1 MAELRRAWDDRE
13 VCGLKLL
20 FSHTLLRKNHSE
32 AIALSALEEPI
43 RAELFSAERLEQHAE
58 SLAAAQR
65 VTTTPRKG
73 RPLLPRVLDN
83 GRVLLESYRAIA
95 QAIREE
101 RAITPAAEWLV
112 DNYHIVD
119 EQLREIR
126 DDLPPGFYRELP
138 KLAEGHLQGYPRVYG
153 LAWAFVA
160 HTDSRFDPETLRRFV
175 RAYQRV
181 QPLTI
186 GELWAVAITLRV
198 VLVENLRRLAE
209 RIVHGRAA
217 RQEADMVADRLL
229 GVGGRSIEPA
239 ATILGRF
246 EGAPLATAFAVQ
258 LVQRL
263 RDQDPVITPALHWL
277 EEHLAA
283 QGTTVDEM
291 VRLEHQQLAA
301 MNVTVRNVITSM
313 RLISAFDWAEFF
325 ESVSLVD
332 AILWTGNG
340 FAAPDFVTRDRYRR
354 AIEELSRGSQH
365 DELEVARRAVFQ
377 AKGFRSKAQEASDPA
392 RDRRG
397 DPGYYLIANGRV
409 AFEQELGFRMP
420 IKTWLLRAYVT
431 QATSRLP
438 WNHRDCQ
445 RPHPRFVPLQFR
457 RRGSWR
463 RGPAPTRAS
472 RSRPGLGS
480 GDRISQS

>member
-1 MAELRRAWDDRE
+1 MKTLFLQNLRRN
-13 VCGLKLL
+13 LL
-20 FSHTLLRKNHSE
+20 SD
-32 AIALSALEEPI
+32 AVVLSDLEEPI

-58 SLAAAQR
+58 SLATAQR
-65 VTTTPRKG
+65 VTAMPQKG
-73 RPLLPRVLDN
+73 GPLLPRVLNN
-83 GRVLLESYRAIA
+83 GRVLLESYRSIA
-95 QAIREE
+95 QAIRDE

-119 EQLREIR
+119 EQLREIH
-126 DDLPPGFYRELP
+126 DDLPPGYYRELP
-138 KLAEGHLQGYPRVYG
+138 KLADGPLRGYPRVYG

-160 HTDSRFDPETLRRFV
+160 HTDSRFDPEMLRRFV

-209 RIVHGRAA
+209 RIVQDRAA
-217 RQEADMVADRLL
+217 RQEADTVADRLL
-229 GVGGRSIEPA
+229 GLGGRSIEPA
-239 ATILGRF
+239 ATVLRQF
-246 EGAPLATAFAVQ
+246 EGAPLAASFIVQ

-263 RDQDPVITPALHWL
+263 RDQDPVVMPTLRWI
-277 EEHLAA
+277 EERLAA
-283 QGTTVDEM
+283 QGTVTDEI
-291 VRLEHQQLAA
+291 VRVEHQRQAA

-313 RLISAFDWAEFF
+313 RVISAFDWAEFF

-332 AILWTGNG
+332 AILWADTG
-340 FAAPDFVTRDRYRR
+340 FAATDFATRDRYRR

-365 DELEVARRAVFQ
+365 ESLKLPGGQFFSETVQGEAH
-377 AKGFRSKAQEASDPA
+377 GASDPA
-392 RDRRG
+392 ADRRA

-431 QATSRLP
+431 QATSRYLGTIAIVSGLILAL
-438 WNHRDCQ
+438 
-445 RPHPRFVPLQFR
+445 FLFYS
-457 RRGSWR
+457 GAAESASWVC
-463 RGPAPTRAS
+463 S
-472 RSRPGLGS
+472 
-480 GDRISQS
+480 